1 MTSNE
6 PRALPKT
13 YGRPVEPVAPDATS
27 FPQVAEDL
35 ETLSR
40 AHNYHRWVHAAIQ
53 GALGRRIVEIGAG
66 IGNYTGLLL
75 EHGRVLAADPEPAYV
90 AHLRRKFAGDE
101 RFEAMEL
108 TLGDWSAQ
116 TRADVRRFRP
126 DTFVCLN
133 VLEHV
138 EQDAQRSSPCTR
150 ASSLATCC
158 RSLRS
163 ST

>member
-1 MTSNE
+1 
-6 PRALPKT
+6 
-13 YGRPVEPVAPDATS
+13 
-27 FPQVAEDL
+27 
-35 ETLSR
+35 
-40 AHNYHRWVHAAIQ
+40 
-53 GALGRRIVEIGAG
+53 
-66 IGNYTGLLL
+66 
-75 EHGRVLAADPEPAYV
+75 VLAADPERAYV

-116 TRADVRRFRP
+116 TPADVRRFRP

-150 ASSLATCC
+150 ASSLAYLLPFAPIIYVAQAVGIASAVTLV
-158 RSLRS
+158 LRDAGKPA
-163 ST
+163 